1 MTRAVVC
8 ASLALAAQGWGQTFD
23 VASVKPSE
31 TPVMGRM
38 MVFSRNNE
46 PGRVDYKFM
55 SLRDLVRTAYEV
67 KDYQITAPDWMATA
81 RFDVE
86 AKYSPDIPKEKVPQM
101 LQALLAERFHLT
113 VHREKKELPA
123 YALVIGK
130 NGPKLK
136 ESEETPAPPPTDAA
150 GGPSAS
156 ANNTAA
162 TAALGAALGGG
173 RAPVVFNMKD
183 GKMDVKEI
191 QKMMGG
197 RGMMMLPGHTI
208 ANKTTMAAF
217 ADMLSRQTDRPVVD
231 ETGLTAKYDFT
242 LEFTPENGPGG
253 PVRFGMGGD
262 LPPGSGVSGSSGA
275 SSSGTEMKMPDA
287 PSGPPLAAALQQQ
300 LGLKLEAKKLPLD
313 IVVVDH
319 AEKVPTEN

>member
-8 ASLALAAQGWGQTFD
+8 AAFTLAAHAWGQTFD

-38 MVFSRNNE
+38 MVFSRTNE
-46 PGRVDYKFM
+46 PGRVNYKFM
-55 SLRDLVRTAYEV
+55 SLRDLVRTAYDV
-67 KDYQITAPDWMATA
+67 KDYQVTAPDWMATA

-86 AKYSPDIPKEKVPQM
+86 AKYSPDIPKDKVPQM

-123 YALVIGK
+123 YALVVGK

-150 GGPSAS
+150 GGPSGSS

-162 TAALGAALGGG
+162 TSALGAALGGG

-197 RGMMMLPGHTI
+197 RGMFMLPGHTI

-231 ETGLTAKYDFT
+231 ETGLPAKYDFT
-242 LEFTPENGPGG
+242 LEFTPENGAGG
-253 PVRFGMGGD
+253 PVRFGMGGE
-262 LPPGSGVSGSSGA
+262 LAPGSGSGA
-275 SSSGTEMKMPDA
+275 SSSGTEMKMPEA
-287 PSGPPLAAALQQQ
+287 PSAPPLAAALQQQ
-300 LGLKLEAKKLPLD
+300 LGLKLEPKKLPLD

>member
-8 ASLALAAQGWGQTFD
+8 AAFTLAAHAWGQTFD

-46 PGRVDYKFM
+46 PGRVNYKFM
-55 SLRDLVRTAYEV
+55 SLRDLVRTAYDV
-67 KDYQITAPDWMATA
+67 KDYQVTAPEWMATA

-123 YALVIGK
+123 YALVVGK

-136 ESEETPAPPPTDAA
+136 ESEETLAPPPTDAA
-150 GGPSAS
+150 GGPGASS

-162 TAALGAALGGG
+162 TVALGSALGGG

-197 RGMMMLPGHTI
+197 RGMFMLPGHTV

-242 LEFTPENGPGG
+242 LEFTPENGAGG

-262 LPPGSGVSGSSGA
+262 LPSGSGSGA

-300 LGLKLEAKKLPLD
+300 LGLKLEPKKLPLD